1 VGFQPFPLSLLTQG
15 LVFRREHVEAILEGR
30 NTQTRRRHV
39 HLLKAGKVY
48 DVNRDWYHGTGHRIL
63 VTRVYR
69 QRLGDITPE
78 EARAEGG
85 YSVEEFRE
93 AWRRIY
99 GGWDPDEEVV
109 VYEFKLLENEAEQTK
124 LNGLDSRKDQ

>member
-1 VGFQPFPLSLLTQG
+1 VGARG
-15 LVFRREHVEAILEGR
+15 
-30 NTQTRRRHV
+30 
-39 HLLKAGKVY
+39 
-48 DVNRDWYHGTGHRIL
+48 
-63 VTRVYR
+63 

-93 AWRRIY
+93 AWRQIY

-124 LNGLDSRKDQ
+124 LNGLNSKKDG